1 MEFLL
6 VLGIPII
13 IVVGLT
19 ILFINEGIPSW
30 VENLEFNSSTIW
42 NLGIITISSMTL
54 IIYLSRNN

>member
-42 NLGIITISSMTL
+42 NLGIITITSTTL

>member
-30 VENLEFNSSTIW
+30 VENLEFNSPTIW
-42 NLGIITISSMTL
+42 NLGIISISSMTL